1 MRLIK
6 PDLNV
11 RFMRYGPYMVMISA
25 ILVLASL
32 VSLATRGLNFG
43 LDFTGGTLIEV
54 VYHKEVDLS
63 DVRKT
68 LAGAG
73 FDQAVVQSFG
83 TLSDIVIRLPSQGN
97 ESNAQIST
105 RVLQA
110 LRSSG
115 AGVDMRRVEYVGPQV
130 GNELKEKGALSVIYA
145 VIGILIYVWLRFEWR
160 FSVGAIAAV
169 VHDSIITLGVFS
181 FLHINFDL
189 TVLAAILAVIGYSL
203 NDTIVIFDR
212 VRENFRAMRKESPR
226 NVMTYSINQ
235 TLARTVMTAL
245 TTLLV
250 LIALFFLGGEVVHG
264 FALALIVG
272 IFVGTYSSIYVAGI
286 LALWLGVSRHDMM
299 PVKKEGD
306 QAESLP

>member
-6 PDLNV
+6 SDLNI
-11 RFMRYGPYMVMISA
+11 RFMRYGPYMVVLSA
-25 ILVLASL
+25 LLVVASL

-54 VYHKEVDLS
+54 VYQKEVDLS

-68 LAGAG
+68 LAQAG

-110 LRSSG
+110 LRSGG

-169 VHDSIITLGVFS
+169 IHDSIITLGVFS

-212 VRENFRAMRKESPR
+212 VRENFRAMRKASPR
-226 NVMTYSINQ
+226 DVMTYSINQ